1 MGAWST
7 TPGEGTE
14 MTHAVREALA
24 AFQRAPLLTGL
35 SAFMVGLALLVLGL
49 FSLAA
54 YNLKLAVSQ
63 MEERVEVVAY
73 LREDARPVDT
83 EAAVQT
89 LRSLPGVE
97 QVTFVSKEDA
107 LQRALTELPEIAE
120 VSSDLEVNPFP
131 ASLEV
136 RFRPGSRTEAVVESV
151 AEAARELPVVEDV
164 RFGREWLERLFS
176 LRRMGAVTAITLGGA
191 FALVAALIIGT
202 AIRIAV
208 FARKEEIYIMRLVGA
223 TNGFIRRPFL
233 LEGALTGLGGGLLAV
248 LLTWGAHRGVQE
260 FLFSLEWIPRPWVLV
275 GIGGGTLFGIL
286 ASGLAVRRY
295 LREI

>member
-1 MGAWST
+1 MKYAL
-7 TPGEGTE
+7 
-14 MTHAVREALA
+14 REALA
-24 AFQRAPLLTGL
+24 AFRRAPLLTGL
-35 SAFMVGLALLVLGL
+35 SAFMVGLALLVMGL
-49 FSLAA
+49 FALAA
-54 YNLKLAVSQ
+54 YNLRLALAQV
-63 MEERVEVVAY
+63 EERVEVVAY
-73 LREDARPVDT
+73 LTEDARPVDT

-89 LRSLPGVE
+89 LRSLQGVE
-97 QVTFVSKEDA
+97 DVIFVSKDEA
-107 LQRALTELPEIAE
+107 LERAVTELPEIAE

-131 ASLEV
+131 ASLEI
-136 RFRPGSRTEAVVESV
+136 RFEPGSRTEAVVEAV

-176 LRRMGAVTAITLGGA
+176 LRRIAAITAMTLGGA

-233 LEGALTGLGGGLLAV
+233 LEGGFTGLAGGVLAV
-248 LLTWGAHRGVQE
+248 LLTWGTHRAVNR
-260 FLFSLEWIPRPWVLV
+260 FLFSLEWIPASWVL
-275 GIGGGTLFGIL
+275 GGLLGGLLFGIL

-295 LREI
+295 LREV